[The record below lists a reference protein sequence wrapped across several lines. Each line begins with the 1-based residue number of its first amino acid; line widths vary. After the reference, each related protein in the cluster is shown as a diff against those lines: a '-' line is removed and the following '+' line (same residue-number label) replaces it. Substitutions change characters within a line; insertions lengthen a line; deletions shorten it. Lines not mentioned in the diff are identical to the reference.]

1 MSSKMVHTTSNDRSR
16 WNRLLI
22 NLVSFFKIPCFPLKT
37 GMTICKNWHLSG
49 LTSSTTFH
57 MFLKSD
63 KFKVCRVRSCS
74 GSSRRNTKLFRT
86 EAKPCLMG
94 RSPLEPGSNFKKRK
108 LPNHVVVFKRWA
120 LWLGITSFH
129 DLQDAF
135 WDFES
140 QDGGWVPKTW
150 WNIGNTGSTPI
161 ITIFHG
167 ITTFGVYVYIYGT
180 IYTVFRPTHFLY
192 FLFVLNGKT
201 PYQAWCK
208 NCHDCS
214 ASEDLYKDGAAPTSQ
229 DLWSLSLTFV
239 FLKVGDLLSL
249 LHGRWQLRVTNVLIH
264 LWMLEDYTGTS
275 FKKPL

>member
-1 MSSKMVHTTSNDRSR
+1 MLLFSKGGHYGSESHP
-16 WNRLLI
+16 
-22 NLVSFFKIPCFPLKT
+22 S
-37 GMTICKNWHLSG
+37 MTCRMLSG
-49 LTSSTTFH
+49 TL
-57 MFLKSD
+57 
-63 KFKVCRVRSCS
+63 
-74 GSSRRNTKLFRT
+74 SRRMGVGCQKHDGTSGTPGAPQLSPFST
-86 EAKPCLMG
+86 EL
-94 RSPLEPGSNFKKRK
+94 PL
-108 LPNHVVVFKRWA
+108 
-120 LWLGITSFH
+120 LGYMYI
-129 DLQDAF
+129 
-135 WDFES
+135 
-140 QDGGWVPKTW
+140 
-150 WNIGNTGSTPI
+150 
-161 ITIFHG
+161 
-167 ITTFGVYVYIYGT
+167 YIYGT

>member
-167 ITTFGVYVYIYGT
+167 ITTFGVYVYIYIWYH
-180 IYTVFRPTHFLY
+180 IYGLQTNAFLVFSFCLEWQNSLPSMMQKLPR
-192 FLFVLNGKT
+192 LFCKRGFV
-201 PYQAWCK
+201 QRWCCA
-208 NCHDCS
+208 NESGSLIPVVDIRVS
-214 ASEDLYKDGAAPTSQ
+214 QSRRLAIFTAREVTTSR
-229 DLWSLSLTFV
+229 
-239 FLKVGDLLSL
+239 
-249 LHGRWQLRVTNVLIH
+249 H
-264 LWMLEDYTGTS
+264 
-275 FKKPL
+275 

>member
-1 MSSKMVHTTSNDRSR
+1 MPNGPQPTWAWLKFQKTQTSKSCC
-16 WNRLLI
+16 
-22 NLVSFFKIPCFPLKT
+22 CFQKVGTMARNHILPWPAGCFLGLWVAGWGLGAKNMMEHREHREHPNYHHFPRNYHFW
-37 GMTICKNWHLSG
+37 GIC
-49 LTSSTTFH
+49 
-57 MFLKSD
+57 
-63 KFKVCRVRSCS
+63 
-74 GSSRRNTKLFRT
+74 
-86 EAKPCLMG
+86 
-94 RSPLEPGSNFKKRK
+94 
-108 LPNHVVVFKRWA
+108 
-120 LWLGITSFH
+120 I
-129 DLQDAF
+129 
-135 WDFES
+135 
-140 QDGGWVPKTW
+140 
-150 WNIGNTGSTPI
+150 
-161 ITIFHG
+161 
-167 ITTFGVYVYIYGT
+167 YIYGT